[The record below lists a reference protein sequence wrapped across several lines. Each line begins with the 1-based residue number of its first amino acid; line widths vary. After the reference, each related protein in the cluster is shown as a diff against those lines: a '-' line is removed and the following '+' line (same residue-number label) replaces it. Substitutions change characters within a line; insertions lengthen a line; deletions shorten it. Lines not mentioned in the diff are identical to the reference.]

1 MVKTLPSNA
10 KSTGSMPGQRNKISH
25 AAGCDQRLK
34 INEQILFNN
43 NNNKSLSELTLIV
56 DGNLGSVSSLAP
68 FREQGQQKPG
78 SLSKNLLSGFGLSA
92 PWLTETQKAKPNHKK
107 EKSPLDSWQR

>member
-10 KSTGSMPGQRNKISH
+10 RSMGLMPGQRNKISH

-34 INEQILFNN
+34 INEQILF

-78 SLSKNLLSGFGLSA
+78 SLSKNLL
-92 PWLTETQKAKPNHKK
+92 
-107 EKSPLDSWQR
+107 

>member
-10 KSTGSMPGQRNKISH
+10 RSMGLMPGQRNKISH

-78 SLSKNLLSGFGLSA
+78 SLSKNLL
-92 PWLTETQKAKPNHKK
+92 
-107 EKSPLDSWQR
+107 